1 MPTQPS
7 DEDPSDV
14 STDVRE
20 DPSNASTDVR
30 AEEHSIA
37 TNFDIIVN

>member
-20 DPSNASTDVR
+20 DPSNVR